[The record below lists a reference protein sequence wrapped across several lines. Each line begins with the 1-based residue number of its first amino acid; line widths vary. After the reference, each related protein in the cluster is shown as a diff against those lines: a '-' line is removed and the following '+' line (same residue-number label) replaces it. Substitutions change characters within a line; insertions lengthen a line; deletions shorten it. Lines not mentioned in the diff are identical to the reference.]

1 MYINFYLL
9 HDEPCNVDVANKP
22 LLLLLLKFV
31 FFLKIRLIF

>member
-22 LLLLLLKFV
+22 LLLLLKFV